1 MKKKLVLITANF
13 PFGTSETFL
22 ESELPILAKNFE
34 DIEIFTFSTKG
45 NRREV
50 PGNCNVNDITISYKN
65 YQSIFKLFSPLF
77 WKEIFIIK
85 NKYKQPLSIG
95 ILKTMLISLLR
106 AKKISTFLNSKLEK
120 KEEYIYYSYWCDDNA
135 LALSIFNN
143 EKQYTTL
150 SRAHRW
156 DIYFEE
162 NTYNYLPFRHFINK
176 KLSKIYF
183 ISDDGYN
190 YSTKK
195 WKIHSKIDVSKL
207 GVKKMIRKQELSDIN
222 EKITIV
228 SCSNL
233 IQVKRV
239 NLIIETLSLITYKQI
254 HWVHFGDGALEANL
268 KELAE
273 KILPTNITFEWKGR
287 IPNSEVLE
295 YYKES
300 KPSVFINLSSS
311 EGIPVSIMEAMSFGI
326 PCIATDVG
334 GNREIVNQKNGV
346 LIPPDCP
353 INDVKEAILKIID
366 SSIENQLSFN
376 IEAYATWE
384 NNYNSETNYNEFIKS
399 IKNLT

>member
-34 DIEIFTFSTKG
+34 EIEIFTFSTKG

-50 PGNCNVNDITISYKN
+50 PVNCNVNDITISYKN
-65 YQSIFKLFSPLF
+65 HQSIFKLCSPLF
-77 WKEIFIIK
+77 WKELFIIK

-106 AKKISTFLNSKLEK
+106 AGKISSFLNSKLQNK
-120 KEEYIYYSYWCDDNA
+120 QEYIYYSYWCDDSA
-135 LALSIFNN
+135 LALSLFNKN
-143 EKQYTTL
+143 NQYSTL

-162 NTYNYLPFRHFINK
+162 NTYNYLPFRHLINE

-207 GVKKMIRKQELSDIN
+207 GVKKVVTKEDLSHIN
-222 EKITIV
+222 NQIIIV

-233 IQVKRV
+233 IPVKRV
-239 NLIIETLSLITYKQI
+239 HLIIETLSLITNKQI
-254 HWVHFGDGALEANL
+254 HWIHFGDGVLEQIL
-268 KELAE
+268 KELAV
-273 KILPTNITFEWKGR
+273 KILPSNITFEWKGR
-287 IPNSEVLE
+287 VPN
-295 YYKES
+295 
-300 KPSVFINLSSS
+300 
-311 EGIPVSIMEAMSFGI
+311 
-326 PCIATDVG
+326 
-334 GNREIVNQKNGV
+334 
-346 LIPPDCP
+346 
-353 INDVKEAILKIID
+353 
-366 SSIENQLSFN
+366 
-376 IEAYATWE
+376 
-384 NNYNSETNYNEFIKS
+384 
-399 IKNLT
+399 